1 MIIPAKDVG
10 RIVYEMLEDSIEKTM
25 PEATPEEK
33 EEAKFRILKSMSR
46 SMFH

>member
-10 RIVYEMLEDSIEKTM
+10 RIMFEMLEDSIERTM
-25 PEATPEEK
+25 PEASSEEK
-33 EEAKFRILKSMSR
+33 EESKFRILEAMSR